1 MPTAV
6 RAIRGATTVDEDSA
20 AQITARIG
28 ELLGEMLGANAISE
42 ADIISILFTATDDI
56 TALFPAAGAR
66 EFGFA
71 AVPLMCA
78 RELAIEGAKPLC
90 LRVMMHVNTTL
101 DAAAVNHIYLHDTV
115 DLRDDL

>member
-6 RAIRGATTVDEDSA
+6 RAVRGATTVEEDTT
-20 AQITARIG
+20 AQITERIG
-28 ELLGEMLGANAISE
+28 ELLAGMLEANGLTHADVISV
-42 ADIISILFTATDDI
+42 LFTGTEDI

-66 EFGFA
+66 EFGFG

-78 RELAIEGAKPLC
+78 REMSVEGAKPLC
-90 LRVMMHVNTTL
+90 LRVMMHVNTDL
-101 DAAAVNHIYLHDTV
+101 GADGISHVYLHDAV